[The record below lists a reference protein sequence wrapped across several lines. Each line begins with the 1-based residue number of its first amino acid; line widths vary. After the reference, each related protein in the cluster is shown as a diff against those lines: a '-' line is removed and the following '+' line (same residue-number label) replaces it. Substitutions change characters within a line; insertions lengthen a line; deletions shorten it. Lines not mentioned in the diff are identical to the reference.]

1 MSNANSPDYRALKDE
16 WEARSVAPT
25 LKKAPERKP
34 AFCTSSGIPLDRVY
48 TPADAPA
55 DYMAELGFP
64 GEYPFTR
71 GVQPT
76 MYRGR
81 FWTMRQYA
89 GYATAEESNARY
101 RFLLEQGQSGLSVAF
116 DLPTQIGYDA
126 DDPMALGEVGKVGV
140 SISSLHDMARLFEGI
155 PLDKVSTSMTINA
168 PATILL
174 AMYIAVGKRQGVD
187 ASKLRGTVQNDIL
200 KEYIARGTY
209 IFPPAPS
216 MRLIT
221 DLFAYCKTHVPHWNT
236 ISISGYHIREA
247 GSTAVQEVAF
257 TLANGI
263 AYVQAALDAGLHV
276 DDFAPQLS
284 FFFNAHNQFLEEV
297 AKFRAAR
304 KLWAKIMRE
313 RFGAQNPRSWQLKFH
328 TQTGGSTLTAQQPEN
343 NIVRVALQA
352 LAAVLG
358 GTQSLHTNSMDEA
371 LALPTEK
378 AVQVALRT
386 QQIIA
391 YETGVADTID
401 PLAGSYLIEY
411 LTDEIVR
418 RAEAYIARI
427 DQLGGALAAIE
438 TGFINQ
444 EIQDAAYAYLQA
456 VESGEQVIVGVNRF
470 VVEEQHTA
478 DILRVDPAIEAA
490 QRQKLADLRARRDNA
505 RVAELRAHLEQA
517 ARGSENLMPLFITC
531 VENDVTLGEIC
542 HTLRSVFGEYR
553 PTISI

>member
-1 MSNANSPDYRALKDE
+1 MRLHDAKRRWQDNVVRRVIE
-16 WEARSVAPT
+16 
-25 LKKAPERKP
+25 KAPERSA
-34 AFCTSSGIPLDRVY
+34 AFVTSSGIPLDAIYV
-48 TPADAPA
+48 PDESA
-55 DYMAELGFP
+55 DYEAKLGFP

-71 GVQPT
+71 GIQPT
-76 MYRGR
+76 MYRSR

-140 SISSLHDMARLFEGI
+140 SISSLRDMKQLFAGI

-168 PATILL
+168 PATVLL
-174 AMYIAVGKRQGVD
+174 AMYIAVGKSQGVES
-187 ASKLRGTVQNDIL
+187 AKLRGTVQNDIL

-209 IFPPAPS
+209 IYPPKAS

-221 DLFAYCKTHVPHWNT
+221 DLFAYCKTDVPHWNT

-247 GSTAVQEVAF
+247 GSTAAQEVAF

-263 AYVQAALDAGLHV
+263 AYVQAAIDAGLDV

-304 KLWAKIMRE
+304 RLWAKIMRE
-313 RFGAQNPRSWQLKFH
+313 RFGAKDPKSWQLRFH
-328 TQTGGSTLTAQQPEN
+328 TQTGGSTLTAQQPDN

-352 LAAVLG
+352 FAAVIG
-358 GTQSLHTNSMDEA
+358 GTQSLHTNSKDEA
-371 LALPTEK
+371 LALPTQE
-378 AVQVALRT
+378 AVQIALRT

-411 LTDEIVR
+411 LTDEIEA
-418 RAEAYIARI
+418 RAQAYIDRI
-427 DQLGGALAAIE
+427 DEMGGAQSAIE
-438 TGFINQ
+438 LGYVQ
-444 EIQDAAYAYLQA
+444 GEIQDAAYAYQRA
-456 VESGEQVIVGVNRF
+456 VEHGEQTIVGVNKF
-470 VVEEQHTA
+470 TVGKEPTP
-478 DILRVDPAIEAA
+478 DLLRVDPSIEQS
-490 QRQKLADLRARRDNA
+490 QRQRL
-505 RVAELRAHLEQA
+505 AELRASRDNDKVNELRGRLDTA
-517 ARGSENLMPLFITC
+517 ARGSENLMPLLVEC
-531 VENDVTLGEIC
+531 VENDVTLGEVC
-542 HTLRSVFGEYR
+542 HTLRVVFGEYR
-553 PTISI
+553 PEVSI